1 MKLDFSQKYAVRP
14 LTAGDVD
21 KILALCAENEQFCTL
36 PSPLATRE
44 SVLEDMTAL
53 PPGKCAAD
61 KHYLGFF
68 DRETLV
74 AVLDLIE
81 RYPQDDTTLH
91 QAIYDEK
98 ERQGHGLGTAL
109 IGELLDELR
118 REKFRKVRLAVDR
131 GNPQSKAFWEKNGF
145 ALTGEASARRFWRI
159 SCRWNARCKVKENT
173 AVQKISAAV
182 RSYRSA
188 QIRKSNLHRSG
199 GRTAR

>member
-21 KILALCAENEQFCTL
+21 KILALCAENEQFYRYH
-36 PSPLATRE
+36 PPLATRE

-68 DRETLV
+68 DRETLI

-81 RYPQDDTTLH
+81 HYPQQNTAYIGFFMTK
-91 QAIYDEK
+91 K
-98 ERQGHGLGTAL
+98 ERQGCGLGTSL
-109 IGELLDELR
+109 IGKLLDELR
-118 REKFRKVRLAVDR
+118 KEKLRRVRLAIDR

-145 ALTGEASARRFWRI
+145 VLTGEEFPRDD
-159 SCRWNARCKVKENT
+159 T
-173 AVQKISAAV
+173 AYLPME
-182 RSYRSA
+182 RE
-188 QIRKSNLHRSG
+188 L
-199 GRTAR
+199 

>member
-21 KILALCAENEQFCTL
+21 KILALCAENEQFYRYH
-36 PSPLATRE
+36 PPLATRE

-81 RYPQDDTTLH
+81 RYPQDDTAYIGFFMTK
-91 QAIYDEK
+91 K
-98 ERQGHGLGTAL
+98 ERQGRAWHGADRRADGQTA
-109 IGELLDELR
+109 E
-118 REKFRKVRLAVDR
+118 REV
-131 GNPQSKAFWEKNGF
+131 PQGAPCGRQ
-145 ALTGEASARRFWRI
+145 GQSA
-159 SCRWNARCKVKENT
+159 E
-173 AVQKISAAV
+173 
-182 RSYRSA
+182 
-188 QIRKSNLHRSG
+188 
-199 GRTAR
+199 

>member
-21 KILALCAENEQFCTL
+21 KILALCAENEQFYRYH
-36 PSPLATRE
+36 PPLATRE

-81 RYPQDDTTLH
+81 RYPQDDTAYIGFFMTK
-91 QAIYDEK
+91 K
-98 ERQGHGLGTAL
+98 ERQGYGFGSTF
-109 IGELLDELR
+109 IGELMDELR

-145 ALTGEASARRFWRI
+145 ALTGEEFPNGYSAYLPMER
-159 SCRWNARCKVKENT
+159 A
-173 AVQKISAAV
+173 
-182 RSYRSA
+182 
-188 QIRKSNLHRSG
+188 L
-199 GRTAR
+199 

>member
-21 KILALCAENEQFCTL
+21 KILALCAENEQFYRYH
-36 PSPLATRE
+36 PPLATRE

-81 RYPQDDTTLH
+81 RYPQDDT
-91 QAIYDEK
+91 AY
-98 ERQGHGLGTAL
+98 
-109 IGELLDELR
+109 IGFFMTKNELLDELR
-118 REKFRKVRLAVDR
+118 REKFCKVRLAVDR

-145 ALTGEASARRFWRI
+145 ALTGEEFPNGDSAYLPMER
-159 SCRWNARCKVKENT
+159 A
-173 AVQKISAAV
+173 
-182 RSYRSA
+182 
-188 QIRKSNLHRSG
+188 L
-199 GRTAR
+199 

>member
-21 KILALCAENEQFCTL
+21 KILALCAENEQFYRYH
-36 PSPLATRE
+36 PPLATRE

-68 DRETLV
+68 DKEADVGGVILRVTLL

-81 RYPQDDTTLH
+81 RYPQDDTAYIGFFMTK
-91 QAIYDEK
+91 K
-98 ERQGHGLGTAL
+98 ERQGRGLGTAL
-109 IGELLDELR
+109 IGELMDKLR
-118 REKFRKVRLAVDR
+118 RERFRKVRLAVDR

-145 ALTGEASARRFWRI
+145 ALMGEEFPHGDSAYLPMER
-159 SCRWNARCKVKENT
+159 A
-173 AVQKISAAV
+173 
-182 RSYRSA
+182 
-188 QIRKSNLHRSG
+188 L
-199 GRTAR
+199 

>member
-21 KILALCAENEQFCTL
+21 KILALCAENEQFYRYH
-36 PSPLATRE
+36 PPLATRE

-81 RYPQDDTTLH
+81 RYPQDDTAYIGFFMTKKL
-91 QAIYDEK
+91 DEPVGPVLG
-98 ERQGHGLGTAL
+98 RGLGTAL

-118 REKFRKVRLAVDR
+118 RERFHKVRLAVDR

-145 ALTGEASARRFWRI
+145 ALMGEEFPHGDSAYLLMER
-159 SCRWNARCKVKENT
+159 A
-173 AVQKISAAV
+173 
-182 RSYRSA
+182 
-188 QIRKSNLHRSG
+188 L
-199 GRTAR
+199 

>member
-21 KILALCAENEQFCTL
+21 KILALCAENEQFYRYH
-36 PSPLATRE
+36 PPLATRE

-74 AVLDLIE
+74 AVLDLILD
-81 RYPQDDTTLH
+81 YPQ
-91 QAIYDEK
+91 E
-98 ERQGHGLGTAL
+98 GTAYLGFFMTKKAVQGRGIGSVL
-109 IGELLDELR
+109 IGELLNELR
-118 REKFRKVRLAVDR
+118 KADCKKARLAVDR

-145 ALTGEASARRFWRI
+145 ALMGEEFPHGDQAYLPMERA
-159 SCRWNARCKVKENT
+159 
-173 AVQKISAAV
+173 
-182 RSYRSA
+182 
-188 QIRKSNLHRSG
+188 L
-199 GRTAR
+199 